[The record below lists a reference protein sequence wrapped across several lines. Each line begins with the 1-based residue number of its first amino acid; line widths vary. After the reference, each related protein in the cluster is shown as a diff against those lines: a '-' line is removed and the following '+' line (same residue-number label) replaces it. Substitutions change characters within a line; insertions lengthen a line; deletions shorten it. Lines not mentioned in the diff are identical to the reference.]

1 MKKSTVHL
9 ENIDIDGVTG
19 KMGEGKEQVEN
30 EVKGVLGCS
39 SWVLCSMI
47 LDIIIQSFHSASNG
61 KCWF

>member
-1 MKKSTVHL
+1 MLREFNRPRARGVKKSAVHL

-39 SWVLCSMI
+39 S
-47 LDIIIQSFHSASNG
+47 
-61 KCWF
+61 